1 MDRIEEKVAMYCGG
15 PLEICTEGET
25 LLSRLEGKINSN
37 IATIESLISQI
48 RVVENPGISNSV
60 FNFISVVF
68 EEEPL
73 EGLAYVQQEILSP
86 RGKEE
91 KEQKI

>member
-1 MDRIEEKVAMYCGG
+1 
-15 PLEICTEGET
+15 
-25 LLSRLEGKINSN
+25 
-37 IATIESLISQI
+37 
-48 RVVENPGISNSV
+48 VVENPGISNSV
-60 FNFISVVF
+60 FNFIGVVF